1 MNSTAT
7 PPMFLTLKQAAA
19 VTGVSAD
26 TLAKNIHAGHLK
38 AKKTATTGGK
48 TLVRVSDLEEWF
60 DGLVDA

>member
-1 MNSTAT
+1 MTT
-7 PPMFLTLKQAAA
+7 PLFLTLKQAAA

-26 TLAKNIHAGHLK
+26 TLAKNIHSGDLR
-38 AKKTATTGGK
+38 AKKTAATGGK